1 MVVSRFAPMLRNSGI
16 AAVALVLLGC
26 QDGPDRRFAIGGA
39 ERPDEPPVMVNAELP
54 FRYPPALYARRVQ
67 GNVML
72 RLFVNTDGSI
82 LSDSTRVEESS
93 GYPSLDSAA
102 VTGSREL
109 YFIPAKLRGE
119 PLAVSVLFPV
129 YFRHPEAAP
138 LPGDT
143 VLARREDSA
152 TTTTKAGPPAPART
166 RNP

>member
-1 MVVSRFAPMLRNSGI
+1 MLARLRFTAI
-16 AAVALVLLGC
+16 ALVLTGC
-26 QDGPDRRFAIGGA
+26 QDGTERRFAIGGA

-67 GNVML
+67 GNVVL
-72 RLFVNTDGSI
+72 RLFVDTDGRI
-82 LSDSTRVEESS
+82 LTDSTRVEESS

-102 VTGSREL
+102 VIGSQEL

-152 TTTTKAGPPAPART
+152 TKTTKAGPPAPART
-166 RNP
+166 KTP

>member
-1 MVVSRFAPMLRNSGI
+1 MLHRVRFV
-16 AAVALVLLGC
+16 AVMLVLAGC
-26 QDGPDRRFAIGGA
+26 QDGAERRFAIGGA

-72 RLFVNTDGSI
+72 RLFVDTDGR
-82 LSDSTRVEESS
+82 LLADSTRVEESS

-102 VTGSREL
+102 VIGSQDL

-152 TTTTKAGPPAPART
+152 TKATKTVPTPPART
-166 RNP
+166 KTP

>member
-1 MVVSRFAPMLRNSGI
+1 MLHRLHV
-16 AAVALVLLGC
+16 ALMALVLSGC
-26 QDGPDRRFAIGGA
+26 QDGTERRFAIGGA

-72 RLFVNTDGSI
+72 RLFVDTDGR
-82 LSDSTRVEESS
+82 LLADSTRVEESS

-102 VTGSREL
+102 VIGSQEL

-143 VLARREDSA
+143 ILARREDSA
-152 TTTTKAGPPAPART
+152 TKTTKTAPNPAART
-166 RNP
+166 RTP